1 MRTPHDLIERIKCIH
16 FKIYESLSLI
26 SEICWY
32 YNLKAAVFEPHL
44 LWMCLDFHVAT
55 ATWLVQVAMEDER
68 TEFMPVEFPLPRD
81 VPKSLSYIPEFVM
94 SNIST
99 FLLALAML
107 NEGILEVSII
117 GIII

>member
-1 MRTPHDLIERIKCIH
+1 
-16 FKIYESLSLI
+16 
-26 SEICWY
+26 
-32 YNLKAAVFEPHL
+32 
-44 LWMCLDFHVAT
+44 MCLDFHVAT

-68 TEFMPVEFPLPRD
+68 TEFMPVEFPLPRE

-107 NEGILEVSII
+107 NEGILEVYVKLSRCYSII
-117 GIII
+117 FMLALMPKWSLEL